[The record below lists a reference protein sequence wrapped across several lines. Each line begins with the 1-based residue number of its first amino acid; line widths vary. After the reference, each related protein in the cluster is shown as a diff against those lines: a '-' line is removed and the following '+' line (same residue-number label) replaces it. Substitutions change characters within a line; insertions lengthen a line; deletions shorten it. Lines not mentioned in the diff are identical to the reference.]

1 MRKLP
6 LPILLVVTLGAMRD
20 RACSRLFLA
29 ALALAALLAAPARA
43 APASLPDF
51 TGYVVDA
58 AGVIDPRSLAQI
70 TQLASQLDHAGLA
83 QLAVCTVRELGDESK
98 EEFAVDL
105 FKKWGLGHGKK
116 ADGVLILLVPGPP
129 GHRKIKVEVG
139 YGMEGLLPDGKVG
152 ALLDRYAVP
161 QLRLDAYGPAAAS
174 LSAALAQIIRDDA
187 QAGGESAPPLSGMRG
202 GLGIGGGARPGNA
215 RDADRSVAGLGL
227 AVLAMGALLVLL
239 LSSSARQRLPGA
251 RIGLAALALSGG
263 AAAGL
268 FLLGGAVGW
277 VAFACGLVANALAF
291 ASIRSHKCPQCGG
304 WMELR
309 EQIIIRPSVYSTG
322 VARVTEQCTR
332 CEHRRSS
339 DKILPRRAPTV
350 IIGGGGG
357 GWSGGGGGWSG
368 GGGGDGGGGFSG
380 GGGGDSGGGGAGRE
394 V

>member
-1 MRKLP
+1 MH
-6 LPILLVVTLGAMRD
+6 D
-20 RACSRLFLA
+20 RARSRLALA
-29 ALALAALLAAPARA
+29 AVALAALLAASARA

-83 QLAVCTVRELGDESK
+83 QLAVCTVRDLGDESK

-116 ADGVLILLVPGPP
+116 ADGVLILIVPGPP

-152 ALLDRYAVP
+152 ALLDQVAVP
-161 QLRLDAYGPAAAS
+161 QLRVDAYGPAAAS
-174 LSAALAQIIRDDA
+174 LSAALAQVIRDDA

-202 GLGIGGGARPGNA
+202 GLGLGGGARPGNA
-215 RDADRSVAGLGL
+215 RDADASVAGLGL
-227 AVLAMGALLVLL
+227 AVLAMGALLILL
-239 LSSSARQRLPGA
+239 LTSAARQRLPGA
-251 RIGLAALALSGG
+251 RVGLAALALSGG
-263 AAAGL
+263 TAAGL
-268 FLLGGAVGW
+268 FLLGGAAGW
-277 VAFACGLVANALAF
+277 IAFACGLVANALAF
-291 ASIRSHKCPQCGG
+291 ASIGSHKCPQCGG
-304 WMELR
+304 WMELH
-309 EQIIIRPSVYSTG
+309 EQVISRPSVYSTG
-322 VARVTEQCTR
+322 LARVTERCTR
-332 CEHRRSS
+332 CDHRRSS
-339 DKILPRRAPTV
+339 DKVLPRRPPTV

-357 GWSGGGGGWSG
+357 GWSGGGGGWG
-368 GGGGDGGGGFSG
+368 GGGGGGWGDGGGGFSG